1 MQKHTSHH
9 AGWKYTVS
17 ALALSVAMAPVAQ
30 AASVL
35 QSTGK
40 LELMGPITR
49 ENGPATRTA
58 LDTSLE
64 LVATKTKVLAG
75 REFTFEKWSDAKGNV
90 TSVIL
95 DAKGNEV
102 SESALP
108 EIAQVILQ
116 PELEA
121 LLRTRSGRRGL
132 HKVNMALKLALPV
145 PSEPAQTGTVETS
158 ASGWSQ
164 LQINGR
170 TVSEKDFARLQA
182 AEQKARRAAV
192 IERSAE
198 RAQLLEAFAKR
209 HNIDLPKEA
218 LESSTNTLTLELWA
232 EQIEDL
238 VDSKDPSILG
248 IELYER
254 DVDGLATAMSAT
266 AIDPYALGASTE
278 EGADIGIYMT
288 ENNCPVDGTFGDY
301 TRLAGGEGAHPTVVG
316 KITKG
321 VAPENYLYC
330 RGGATLPTPSDLT
343 DLEPA
348 IQVLTRSSGHNFTT
362 TYNTADRDWDQFIYD
377 EEIPAF
383 VLAHNDGNNT
393 YAPFDVIGGISSPA
407 KGLNVVTVGAY
418 DDNATV
424 TSSDDTIASFSSW
437 VDPET
442 GNNKPE
448 VTAPGVNY
456 TIDGVDEGSGT
467 SWATPHAA
475 AFTADSLSSYS
486 WLQYKAHLAK
496 AKQLGGATDPIA
508 GDATGITMWEIPD
521 KTGVGGIDFLSGH
534 YDGWNYWMH
543 GGNSDFSSLDADDG
557 SPDGYIT
564 REVFIS
570 SAHDAVRIAMSWL
583 TRGDYVYD
591 NKDDAHPIGMD
602 LDLNVYDPAGNLVG
616 RSWSYDNGFEVV
628 DFPPTTSG
636 TYTFK
641 INRWSNNDTAN
652 KIRLGVVVNFYNY

>member
-1 MQKHTSHH
+1 MQKNTSHH

-17 ALALSVAMAPVAQ
+17 ALALSVAMAPVPQ

-40 LELMGPITR
+40 LELKGTPTSRM
-49 ENGPATRTA
+49 ARTKEQSRVF
-58 LDTSLE
+58 DTGQVIE
-64 LVATKTKVLAG
+64 LIATKTKELAG
-75 REFTFEKWSDAKGNV
+75 REYTFQKWSDAKGNV

-95 DAKGNEV
+95 DEKGNAV
-102 SESALP
+102 LESALP
-108 EIAQVILQ
+108 EIAQIILE
-116 PELEA
+116 PELEE

-132 HKVNMALKLALPV
+132 HKVNVALELGLT
-145 PSEPAQTGTVETS
+145 EPMERMQTGTVEMS
-158 ASGWSQ
+158 ESGETQ

-170 TVSEKDFARLQA
+170 RISERGFARLQA
-182 AEQKARRAAV
+182 TEQAARRAAV

-218 LESSTNTLTLELWA
+218 LESSTNTLTLELTA

-238 VDSKDPSILG
+238 VNDNDSRILG

-254 DVDGLATAMSAT
+254 DVDGLAAAMSAT
-266 AIDPYALGASTE
+266 AIAPYALDYASTR
-278 EGADIGIYMT
+278 GADIGIYMT
-288 ENNCPVDGTFGDY
+288 ENNCPEDGTFGDY
-301 TRLAGGEGAHPTVVG
+301 TRLAGGEGDHATVVG

-343 DLEPA
+343 DLQPA

-383 VLAHNDGNNT
+383 VLAHNDGDNF
-393 YAPFDVIGGISSPA
+393 YAPFDLTGGISSPA

-418 DDNATV
+418 DD
-424 TSSDDTIASFSSW
+424 SSDTIASFSSW

-448 VTAPGVNY
+448 VSAPGVTY
-456 TIDGVDEGSGT
+456 WIDDVNEGSGT

-486 WLQYKAHLAK
+486 WLRYKAHLAK
-496 AKQLGGATDPIA
+496 AKQIAGATDPIA

-521 KTGVGGIDFLSGH
+521 KTGAGGIDFLSSHYNGH
-534 YDGWNYWMH
+534 NYWMH
-543 GGNSDFSSLDADDG
+543 GSNSSFSTLDAGDG
-557 SPDGYIT
+557 LTDGYIT
-564 REVFIS
+564 RQLYIS
-570 SAHDAVRIAMSWL
+570 SSYDAVRIAMSWL
-583 TRGDYVYD
+583 TRGTYVYA
-591 NKDDAHPIGMD
+591 NRDDAHPIGID
-602 LDLNVYDPAGNLVG
+602 LDLNVYDPQGDLVG
-616 RSWSYDNGFEVV
+616 RSWSWDNGFEIV
-628 DFPPTTSG
+628 DFEPTTSG

-641 INRWSNNDTAN
+641 INRYANRDSSN
-652 KIRLGVVVNFYNY
+652 KIRLGVAVNFYNY